1 MSEEKT
7 TKKRRSRKA
16 AEDAEAVVENAAVA
30 EEIIAETDAE
40 EVTAISE
47 TTPEVI
53 EQVAEPVTELPPVE
67 DEKAVQEAVEP
78 APAKKFK
85 KTKAEPKSETKP
97 EKKSDKSVAGSEIE
111 LKTDI
116 HNPAKLYFRN
126 DSRKFMRYI
135 AGTAYVWGDV
145 VNNRIPVATDK
156 ELVGK
161 ANGLIGW
168 VDIAD
173 VKE

>member
-7 TKKRRSRKA
+7 TKKRRSRMAVEDTKSVVDAVAIVDEIA
-16 AEDAEAVVENAAVA
+16 AEPVA
-30 EEIIAETDAE
+30 DKSAGITESIPEI
-40 EVTAISE
+40 V
-47 TTPEVI
+47 

-67 DEKAVQEAVEP
+67 DEKAVQETVES
-78 APAKKFK
+78 APAKKSK
-85 KTKAEPKSETKP
+85 KTKAEPKPEKKP
-97 EKKSDKSVAGSEIE
+97 EKKSDMPVAGSEIE

-126 DSRKFMRYI
+126 DSHKFMKYI
-135 AGTAYVWGDV
+135 AGTAYVWGNV